1 MAGCCLCCWAMVTPG
16 IGEALAQPKLI
27 IVDTAND
34 RSGNAAAPAN
44 VARNMDFIETTGI
57 DGVALTLGCGL
68 AARQHAMSDRA
79 DHPTDSPSAATWQ
92 ASS

>member
-1 MAGCCLCCWAMVTPG
+1 MAGVCLCCWAMVTPG

-44 VARNMDFIETTGI
+44 AVAG
-57 DGVALTLGCGL
+57 
-68 AARQHAMSDRA
+68 
-79 DHPTDSPSAATWQ
+79 
-92 ASS
+92 ASCTI